1 MAEYETQRVEGV
13 TADGRPIVST
23 DRTVVV
29 RRTNNMGW
37 LIALII
43 IVAAVVAAFAFKL
56 INIDQ
61 LTSGSLPKVETT
73 GGSLPKF
80 QVDTAKLDVGTKD
93 TTVKV
98 PTVQTEDKTVTLPTI
113 HVEKADAAKN

>member
-13 TADGRPIVST
+13 TADGRPVVST

-56 INIDQ
+56 VNIDQ

-80 QVDTAKLDVGTKD
+80 QVDTAKVDVGTKD

-98 PTVQTEDKTVTLPTI
+98 PTVQTEDKTVSLPTI